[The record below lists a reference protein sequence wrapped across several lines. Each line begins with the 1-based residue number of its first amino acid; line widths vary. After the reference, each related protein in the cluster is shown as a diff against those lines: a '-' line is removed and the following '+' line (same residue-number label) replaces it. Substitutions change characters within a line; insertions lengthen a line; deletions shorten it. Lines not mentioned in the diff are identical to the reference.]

1 MGILW
6 SEEED
11 RICCE
16 AVVRDFV
23 KSNTNK
29 AVADVLD
36 EICAHKEMAHNK
48 NIVKM
53 RLQNIKHLLDIMS
66 VQNSLPLSPL
76 SHAGKQTERI
86 LRDVLRQN

>member
-29 AVADVLD
+29 AIADVLD
-36 EICAHKEMAHNK
+36 EICAHKEIKHGK
-48 NIVKM
+48 NVVRM
-53 RLQNIKHLLDIMS
+53 RLSHIKHLLTIMN

-86 LRDVLRQN
+86 LRDVLR